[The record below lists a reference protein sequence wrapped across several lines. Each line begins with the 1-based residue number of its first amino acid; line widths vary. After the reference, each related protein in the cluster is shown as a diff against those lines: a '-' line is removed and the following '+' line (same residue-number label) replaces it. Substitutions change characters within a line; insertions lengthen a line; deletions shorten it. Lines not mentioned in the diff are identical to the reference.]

1 MHSLLK
7 RLEPSSQFSV
17 RLRMKRRSA
26 YVGHPEDADELLEI
40 PGDELLPVVG
50 NDFGFCLGYF
60 SLA

>member
-1 MHSLLK
+1 
-7 RLEPSSQFSV
+7 
-17 RLRMKRRSA
+17 
-26 YVGHPEDADELLEI
+26 VGHPEDADELLEI